1 MEVMTPR
8 AGVHSG
14 GEKQTRRSFV
24 AGLSAAL
31 LHSRTK
37 ATCSSGHGAF
47 DAVGQRIADAV
58 TAGKATGVAV
68 AVTHKGKIVW
78 EQGLGWADQD
88 VGRRVTSH
96 TPFCLASITKPFTTT
111 LLASLAAEG
120 RIGLDQAIGE
130 FLEGLPSPGPNGN
143 PSGATIRRL
152 GAHAGGMP
160 TIFEMY
166 WPDRGPKPAPTA
178 TLLHEYNSLAFPPGA
193 VYEYSNIGYAMIGAV
208 ASKLTGQEF
217 GSLMTNRILE
227 PLALVDSFFG
237 TDRVRLAD
245 RALQYEAA
253 GDVLPYY
260 TTATPASGELF
271 VSAHDLARFA
281 IFNLNGILGRTC
293 TLLDNKWLSELHKP
307 VLSGPAGTATTFGWF
322 RAQTKAGL
330 NVIFKDGGQPGV
342 STMVYLVPSHDLSC
356 VVLTNRSDNYGFA
369 IGIVDEILGS
379 FIPGW
384 DTPEA
389 RPDGPSSPFIARN
402 GFRGRWEG
410 ELSGGGAKMQ
420 SALEIA
426 SDHDAT
432 FSLDG
437 GPPERIFNLLS
448 RQGGLVGNTV
458 GKITA
463 AEAVRTQG
471 TNLALKL
478 IRYESRLVGRV
489 LATAEKPGTT
499 LPYVLS
505 LVQVSKN

>member
-1 MEVMTPR
+1 MEVMMPR
-8 AGVHSG
+8 AGVRSG
-14 GEKQTRRSFV
+14 SVIWTRRSFAV
-24 AGLSAAL
+24 GLSAAL
-31 LHSRTK
+31 FPAQTK
-37 ATCSSGHGAF
+37 ATSSSASGAF
-47 DAVGQRIADAV
+47 DAVSERIVDAV
-58 TAGKATGVAV
+58 AVGKATGVAV
-68 AVTHKGKIVW
+68 AVTHRGKIVW
-78 EQGLGWADQD
+78 EQGFGWADQD
-88 VGRRVTSH
+88 AGRRVTSH

-111 LLASLAAEG
+111 LLTKLAAEG
-120 RIGLDQAIGE
+120 RVGLDQAIGE
-130 FLEGLPSPGPNGN
+130 FLEDLPSPGPNGN

-166 WPDRGPKPAPTA
+166 WPDRGPQPPPTE
-178 TLLHEYNSLAFPPGA
+178 TLLREYSGLAFPPGA

-217 GSLMTNRILE
+217 GTLMTKRILE
-227 PLALVDSFFG
+227 PLGLRDSFFG
-237 TDRVRLAD
+237 SDRARLAD
-245 RALQYEAA
+245 RALQYEAV
-253 GDVLPYY
+253 GKVLPYY

-271 VSAHDLARFA
+271 VSVHDLARFA
-281 IFNLNGILGRTC
+281 IFNLNGILGRAS

-307 VLSGPAGTATTFGWF
+307 VLSGPAGAATTFGWF

-369 IGIVDEILGS
+369 IGVVDEILGS

-389 RPDGPSSPFIARN
+389 RPDGPTSPFIARTEL
-402 GFRGRWEG
+402 RGRWEG
-410 ELSGGGAKMQ
+410 ELSGGGAKMRP
-420 SALEIA
+420 ALEIA

-432 FSLDG
+432 FSLAG
-437 GPPERIFNLLS
+437 GLPERMSNLLS
-448 RQGGLVGNTV
+448 QQGGLVGNTV

-463 AEAVRTQG
+463 AEAVRTHG

-478 IRYESRLVGRV
+478 IPYESRLVGRV
-489 LATAEKPGTT
+489 LATAEKPGTM

-505 LVQVSKN
+505 LVRVREN